1 MSEDILNNI
10 KAWEEDAFTLLEQM
24 VNIDSGNDAKEGI
37 DQVLHLTGDFLE
49 NLGFKLMYIV
59 TPHEPTQLVATRQG
73 RGKKVMFIGHAD
85 TVFAQDTAA
94 NRAFKRENGRVYG
107 PGVADMKGGVV
118 ATLFIIKA
126 LLAAGNDTDFT
137 VVICGD
143 EELSHPHTNAK
154 EVFRQYAKGQDV
166 CFCME
171 PGRENGAV
179 VIGRKGA
186 MRPHIIVE
194 GKAAHAGR
202 NPEAGINAIAELS
215 HKIVELN
222 ALNDF
227 ANGKSVTIYTVKT
240 SQQANTVPDL
250 AECWGDV
257 RIKAVADAETMQ
269 KMIQEI
275 TDRVHVAG
283 AKCRVEDNSITF
295 MPFETTPQV
304 LALYKLMQKEAA
316 ALGQQELLSE
326 YSGGCSDAS
335 WPALEGTTTLCAIGP
350 QGGGAHTDSEYFE
363 ENSLVERM
371 QLVAMTILHLGE
383 LEA

>member
-1 MSEDILNNI
+1 
-10 KAWEEDAFTLLEQM
+10 
-24 VNIDSGNDAKEGI
+24 
-37 DQVLHLTGDFLE
+37 
-49 NLGFKLMYIV
+49 MYIV

-85 TVFAQDTAA
+85 TVFAQGTAA
-94 NRAFKRENGRVYG
+94 TRAFKRENGRVYG

-154 EVFRQYAKGQDV
+154 EVFRQYAK
-166 CFCME
+166 
-171 PGRENGAV
+171 
-179 VIGRKGA
+179 
-186 MRPHIIVE
+186 
-194 GKAAHAGR
+194 AAHAGR

-227 ANGKSVTIYTVKT
+227 DNGKSVTIYTVKT